1 MELVNEF
8 IFLSFKI
15 NPKIDNSFCKTT
27 EDEIYIYLTFGL
39 NANDCLFDLTDHNYK
54 FNIRIAK
61 NYLEKYNEPLDI
73 NIAEQT
79 ICCNTQSKLLEI
91 SNCKLVGIHR
101 KIFLESTIL
110 FLLYQSQKNNLIFQL
125 GCDSCAIMNK
135 PIEVEKIKK
144 AKKYIL
150 DNLAN
155 NLTIPIIA
163 NYVGTN
169 QCYLKMGFKEVFEQT
184 VFEFIQENRMIKARH
199 LLQSTNP
206 NITEI
211 AYSVGYSSL
220 SSFSQSYKN
229 FFGISPTEQVKKVFP
244 NN

>member
-1 MELVNEF
+1 MELINKF
-8 IFLSFKI
+8 IYLSFAVNSKI
-15 NPKIDNSFCKTT
+15 ENSFCNTAQ
-27 EDEIYIYLTFGL
+27 DDNYIHLTFGL
-39 NANDCLFDLTDHNYK
+39 NSNDCLFDLAENNYEVQ
-54 FNIRIAK
+54 IRIAK
-61 NYLEKYNEPLDI
+61 SYLEKYNEPLYI

-91 SNCKLVGIHR
+91 IKCKLVGIHR

-125 GCDSCAIMNK
+125 DCGSCSILNK
-135 PIEVEKIKK
+135 PIEIDKIQK

-163 NYVGTN
+163 NNVGTN
-169 QCYLKMGFKEVFEQT
+169 QCYLKKRFKEVFEQT
-184 VFEFIQENRMIKARH
+184 IFEFIQENRMLKARH
-199 LLQSTNP
+199 LLQGTNP

-211 AYSVGYSSL
+211 SYSVGYSSL

-229 FFGISPTEQVKKVFP
+229 FYGISPTEHIKASFSQ
-244 NN
+244 